1 MVTLLIIKTGDKVKK
16 SLRNKLFFSKL
27 IYTLGILVIYAVMRK
42 INLYGVDV
50 AKMTEGLIDADAV
63 IGQIVGG
70 DLYRCS
76 ITAIGFAPYMIAGII
91 VMTIQLCQ
99 SSDTRSRISPKQ
111 INRYTLLLT
120 VTIGL
125 IQAILRS
132 NDLIYIYSGWMLT
145 LAKFIV
151 VMEMLLGTLLII
163 WLSMRNKEF
172 GIGGQMALIV
182 VNVLDGIMKTTNDVE
197 TEKLIIPLMLGLLM
211 LFVMIFMENA
221 EKRIPLQRI
230 SIHNIYADK
239 NYQAIKFNP
248 IGIMPVLFAS
258 AVLMLPQFVAK
269 TLLMNMPDN
278 RDIAWVVE
286 NMVLS
291 RPLGIITYLCII
303 YLLNLLLTW
312 AMINPKDLT
321 ESLQKSGDGIVGI
334 RPGKN
339 TKRYLRRNLFFRAM
353 TSSTVLSICLGG
365 ALFFQMN
372 RGLDSSLAM
381 IPASI
386 MMLAGLSCNLYRE
399 AEAIINM
406 DSYKAFI

>member
-1 MVTLLIIKTGDKVKK
+1 MVTLLIIKMGDKVKRISK
-16 SLRNKLFFSKL
+16 NHLFISKF
-27 IYTLGILVIYAVMRK
+27 IYTVIIIVIYAVMRK
-42 INLYGVDV
+42 INLFGVDV
-50 AKMTEGLIDADAV
+50 SKMTSVQIDADDV
-63 IGQIVGG
+63 ISQIVGG

-76 ITAIGFAPYMIAGII
+76 ITAIGFAPFMIAGII
-91 VMTIQLCQ
+91 VMVIQQCR
-99 SSDTRSRISPKQ
+99 SSEARSHTSPKR
-111 INRYTLLLT
+111 INRFTMLLT
-120 VTIGL
+120 VIIAL
-125 IQAILRS
+125 IQSILRC
-132 NDLIYIYSGWMLT
+132 NELAYIYTDWMLT
-145 LAKFIV
+145 LTKFIV
-151 VMEMLLGTLLII
+151 VMEMVLGTLLTI

-182 VNVLDGIMKTTNDVE
+182 VNVLDGMLKNVKE
-197 TEKLIIPLMLGLLM
+197 AEKEKLVIPLILGILM

-248 IGIMPVLFAS
+248 IGVMPVLFAS

-278 RDIAWVVE
+278 ADVAWVVE

-291 RPLGIITYLCII
+291 RPLGIITYLGII
-303 YLLNLLLTW
+303 YLLNFLLTW
-312 AMINPKDLT
+312 AMISPKDLT
-321 ESLQKSGDGIVGI
+321 ESLQKSGDGIENI
-334 RPGKN
+334 RPGKY
-339 TKRYLRRNLFFRAM
+339 TRRYLRRNLLFRVM

-372 RGLDSSLAM
+372 RGLDSTLAM
-381 IPASI
+381 IPAS
-386 MMLAGLSCNLYRE
+386 MMMFAGITCNLYRE
-399 AEAIINM
+399 AEAIINT